1 MAHNNIQYSEK
12 YYDDVYEYRCGL
24 GRPAGDPCMV
34 RKGAKSDVG
43 SFVAGTLCCPLRLR
57 NTYPRT
63 VCCQRYCCSCKS
75 AVAAV
80 VSIWRGSATWLLSC
94 CRTNGGA
101 LVFSSPVGGSTM
113 PSTGQSLIS
122 CCSGA
127 TTTWTGT
134 IAGAWV
140 STKDISM
147 WSPGAAVTGVS
158 NAVAHATEL
167 QDNYAMQCMLKAVPH
182 V

>member
-24 GRPAGDPCMV
+24 GRPAGDACMS

-57 NTYPRT
+57 NTCPRT
-63 VCCQRYCCSCKS
+63 VCCQRYCCSCQT
-75 AVAAV
+75 AFAALLT
-80 VSIWRGSATWLLSC
+80 IRRGSATWLLCEC

-101 LVFSSPVGGSTM
+101 LVSSSPEGGSTM

-127 TTTWTGT
+127 ATKWASST
-134 IAGAWV
+134 IVGYRPKTLACGHQV
-140 STKDISM
+140 QQSLEHPT
-147 WSPGAAVTGVS
+147 
-158 NAVAHATEL
+158 L
-167 QDNYAMQCMLKAVPH
+167 LCMQLSSRTMMPCSVH
-182 V
+182 VE